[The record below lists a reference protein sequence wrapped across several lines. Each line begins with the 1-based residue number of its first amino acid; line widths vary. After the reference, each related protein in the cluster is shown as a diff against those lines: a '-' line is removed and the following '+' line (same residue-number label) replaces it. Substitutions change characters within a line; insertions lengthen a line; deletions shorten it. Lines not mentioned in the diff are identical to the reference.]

1 MKNFQP
7 IINAFSQIKAS
18 FLSPYKLSHNVNHK
32 DKAKA
37 KAKAKA
43 KVSLTKNSF
52 SSISSISST
61 NPINPIKSTKQK
73 TTQIINTVAK
83 VLSHP
88 VTRTA
93 LLTTLV
99 ICLFTVDSYAQNG
112 GTISQTSAT
121 IQNTIKNLFTQIYD
135 NFRIPISAVALTV
148 AAAKFAGSDQNGRRQ
163 SYLIGGAI
171 ILFWITP
178 GVIKFFEDVTKQ

>member
-18 FLSPYKLSHNVNHK
+18 FLSSYKLSHKSNHK
-32 DKAKA
+32 DKAKT
-37 KAKAKA
+37 
-43 KVSLTKNSF
+43 SLTKNSF
-52 SSISSISST
+52 SSISSISS
-61 NPINPIKSTKQK
+61 ISSTKQK
-73 TTQIINTVAK
+73 SSQIINTVAK
-83 VLSHP
+83 VLAHP

-112 GTISQTSAT
+112 GAISQTSAT

>member
-7 IINAFSQIKAS
+7 IINAFSQIKAN
-18 FLSPYKLSHNVNHK
+18 FLSPYDHADKGSHK
-32 DKAKA
+32 S
-37 KAKAKA
+37 
-43 KVSLTKNSF
+43 KVKTLLTKSSF
-52 SSISSISST
+52 SSINLAS
-61 NPINPIKSTKQK
+61 PIQQK
-73 TTQIINTVAK
+73 TTQTIKALAK
-83 VLSHP
+83 VLAHP

-99 ICLFTVDSYAQNG
+99 ICLFTIDSYAQNG
-112 GTISQTSAT
+112 GPITQTSAT

-178 GVIKFFEDVTKQ
+178 GVIKFFGDVTKQ

>member
-37 KAKAKA
+37 KT
-43 KVSLTKNSF
+43 SLTKNSF
-52 SSISSISST
+52 SSISYISST
-61 NPINPIKSTKQK
+61 NPINLINPINSTKQK
-73 TTQIINTVAK
+73 SSQIINTVAK

-88 VTRTA
+88 VTKTA

-112 GTISQTSAT
+112 GAISQTSAT

>member
-18 FLSPYKLSHNVNHK
+18 FLSPYKLSHNVNHE

-37 KAKAKA
+37 KTL
-43 KVSLTKNSF
+43 LT
-52 SSISSISST
+52 
-61 NPINPIKSTKQK
+61 KSTKQK

-88 VTRTA
+88 VTKTA

-112 GTISQTSAT
+112 GPIAQTSAT

>member
-7 IINAFSQIKAS
+7 IINAFSQIKAN
-18 FLSPYKLSHNVNHK
+18 FLRPYDHADNSKVETLS
-32 DKAKA
+32 
-37 KAKAKA
+37 
-43 KVSLTKNSF
+43 TKNA
-52 SSISSISST
+52 ISSIE
-61 NPINPIKSTKQK
+61 QK
-73 TTQIINTVAK
+73 TTQTIKALAK
-83 VLSHP
+83 VLAHP

-99 ICLFTVDSYAQNG
+99 ICLFTIDSYAQNG
-112 GTISQTSAT
+112 GPITQTSAT

-178 GVIKFFEDVTKQ
+178 GVIKFFGDVTKQ

>member
-7 IINAFSQIKAS
+7 IINAFSQIKAN
-18 FLSPYKLSHNVNHK
+18 FLSPYDHADKGSHK
-32 DKAKA
+32 S
-37 KAKAKA
+37 
-43 KVSLTKNSF
+43 KVKTLLTKSTKNA
-52 SSISSISST
+52 ISST
-61 NPINPIKSTKQK
+61 KSTS
-73 TTQIINTVAK
+73 TQTIKMLAK
-83 VLSHP
+83 VLAHP

-99 ICLFTVDSYAQNG
+99 ICLFTIDSYAQNG
-112 GTISQTSAT
+112 GPITQTSAT

-178 GVIKFFEDVTKQ
+178 GVIKFFGDVTKQ

>member
-7 IINAFSQIKAS
+7 IINAFSQIKAN
-18 FLSPYKLSHNVNHK
+18 FLSPYDHADKGSHKGKVKTLSTK
-32 DKAKA
+32 
-37 KAKAKA
+37 
-43 KVSLTKNSF
+43 STKNA
-52 SSISSISST
+52 ISSIKS
-61 NPINPIKSTKQK
+61 KSTQTIKV
-73 TTQIINTVAK
+73 VAK
-83 VLSHP
+83 VLAHP
-88 VTRTA
+88 ITRTT

-99 ICLFTVDSYAQNG
+99 ICLFTIDSYAQNG
-112 GTISQTSAT
+112 GAISQTSAT

>member
-37 KAKAKA
+37 KT
-43 KVSLTKNSF
+43 SLT
-52 SSISSISST
+52 
-61 NPINPIKSTKQK
+61 KSTKQK

-88 VTRTA
+88 VTKTA
-93 LLTTLV
+93 VLTTLV

-112 GTISQTSAT
+112 GAISQTSAT

>member
-18 FLSPYKLSHNVNHK
+18 FLSPYKLSHKSNHK
-32 DKAKA
+32 DKVKT
-37 KAKAKA
+37 
-43 KVSLTKNSF
+43 SLT
-52 SSISSISST
+52 
-61 NPINPIKSTKQK
+61 KSTKQK

-88 VTRTA
+88 VTKTA
-93 LLTTLV
+93 VLTTLV

-112 GTISQTSAT
+112 GAISQTSAT